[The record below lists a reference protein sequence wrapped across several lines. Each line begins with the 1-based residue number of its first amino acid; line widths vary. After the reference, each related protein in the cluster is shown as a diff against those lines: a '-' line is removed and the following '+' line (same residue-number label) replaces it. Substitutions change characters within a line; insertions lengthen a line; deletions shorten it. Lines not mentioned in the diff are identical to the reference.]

1 MRCIIVKG
9 GQRCSNDST
18 SSVYDHQ
25 HGIVLPILVPDKPP
39 LYICGDCIYSL
50 YQQLVAGDFKQAAT
64 NMDPS
69 KVRQEFR

>member
-9 GQRCSNDST
+9 GERCTNDST
-18 SSVYDHQ
+18 SSVYNHQ
-25 HGIVLPILVPDKPP
+25 HGVDLPILVPNSQHV
-39 LYICGDCIYSL
+39 YICGECIYAL